1 MYAIIARVAESPDA
15 GLFSIAGRP
24 LVSRQLQWLRE
35 IQCRRVA
42 VQIGT
47 DAPSMAV
54 AAWLSEHDA
63 LGADV
68 ALVLAAAPL
77 SPRGVARRA
86 GFPDGIPLVVVPA
99 TVLGGGDLA
108 PMIAAAPPRGLVIRL
123 DPPEAVAARVEPG
136 VVRVLGPSDT
146 GDPRMSSD
154 AGDPR
159 ASSDARD
166 PRMSSDAGD
175 PRMSSDAR
183 DPRMSSD
190 AREPRVEE
198 VVGPS
203 WGALIRSQAD
213 ALALSAAV
221 LSGRISS
228 DPADGPRAIIVHA
241 AERSPGVW
249 AGRGALIARTAELT
263 PPVFVGARAIV
274 CSGARVGP
282 SVVIGGDAVVE
293 SGAALSHAV
302 VHDDTIVGVGVSF
315 SHVELAPHR
324 AVRLADRARLDVHDA
339 LVLGQRGGA
348 PAPGLL
354 ARALALALLVLLAP
368 LGALASLVSYL
379 LGRGAAA
386 RIEVPAAPAPITL
399 VEGATG
405 VAPLDA
411 VLRLWDVALGRRFLV
426 GLSPWKEGRPEG
438 ASDALLFDALAV
450 PYGLVTI
457 DAGLTHPGADA
468 ETRLRA
474 RLWYARE
481 KGWLVDAALVL
492 RCLGCALGRGPA
504 AAPVP
509 RAPAVEIP

>member
-42 VQIGT
+42 VQIGA
-47 DAPSMAV
+47 DAASMAV

-86 GFPDGIPLVVVPA
+86 GFPDGVPLVVVPA

-108 PMIAAAPPRGLVIRL
+108 PLLAAAPPHGLAIRL

-136 VVRVLGPSDT
+136 VVRVLGQ
-146 GDPRMSSD
+146 GD
-154 AGDPR
+154 AGD
-159 ASSDARD
+159 
-166 PRMSSDAGD
+166 
-175 PRMSSDAR
+175 
-183 DPRMSSD
+183 
-190 AREPRVEE
+190 PRVEE

-263 PPVFVGARAIV
+263 PPVFVGARAVV

-348 PAPGLL
+348 PAPGLV

-368 LGALASLVSYL
+368 LGALASLASYL

-386 RIEVPAAPAPITL
+386 RVEVPAAPAPIAL

-405 VAPLDA
+405 IAPLDA

-438 ASDALLFDALAV
+438 ASDALLADALAV

-474 RLWYARE
+474 RLWYARQ

-492 RCLGCALGRGPA
+492 RCLVCALGRGPA
-504 AAPVP
+504 AAPVRP
-509 RAPAVEIP
+509 APAVEIP

>member
-1 MYAIIARVAESPDA
+1 MYAIIERVAESPDA

-35 IQCRRVA
+35 IRCRRVA
-42 VQIGT
+42 VQIGA
-47 DAPSMAV
+47 DAASMAV

-68 ALVLAAAPL
+68 ALVLAASPL

-86 GFPDGIPLVVVPA
+86 GFPDDVPLVVVPA

-108 PMIAAAPPRGLVIRL
+108 PMIAAAAPRGLSIRL
-123 DPPEAVAARVEPG
+123 EPPAAVAGRVDAA
-136 VVRVLGPSDT
+136 VVRVLGA
-146 GDPRMSSD
+146 GD
-154 AGDPR
+154 AGDAR
-159 ASSDARD
+159 ADEA
-166 PRMSSDAGD
+166 
-175 PRMSSDAR
+175 
-183 DPRMSSD
+183 
-190 AREPRVEE
+190 
-198 VVGPS
+198 VGPS
-203 WGALIRSQAD
+203 WGALVRSQAD

-249 AGRGALIARTAELT
+249 AGRGALISQTAELT
-263 PPVFVGARAIV
+263 PPVFVGARAVV
-274 CSGARVGP
+274 CAGARVGP
-282 SVVIGGDAVVE
+282 SVVIGREAVVE
-293 SGAALSHAV
+293 SGAALSNAV
-302 VHDDTIVGVGVSF
+302 VHDETIVGVGVSF

-324 AVRLADRARLDVHDA
+324 AVRLSDRARLDVDDP

-348 PAPGLL
+348 PGPALL
-354 ARALALALLVLLAP
+354 ARALALLLLVLLAP
-368 LGALASLVSYL
+368 LGALGSLVSYL

-386 RIEVPAAPAPITL
+386 RIEVPTPPAPLTL

-405 VAPLDA
+405 IALLDA

-426 GLSPWKEGRPEG
+426 GLSPWREGRPDG
-438 ASDALLFDALAV
+438 ASDALLSDALAV
-450 PYGLVTI
+450 PYGLLTI
-457 DAGLTHPGADA
+457 DAGLTHPEADA

-481 KGWLVDAALVL
+481 KSWPVDAALAL
-492 RCLGCALGRGPA
+492 RCVGCALGRGPA
-504 AAPVP
+504 AAPAR
-509 RAPAVEIP
+509 RAQAVEIP